1 MKYLKLLPMMCLF
14 LNANENIEVVKNKH
28 ILFSQTTNP
37 ICKIEFNSILNE
49 ALGSH
54 PSILMSENVIKGAQ
68 FQVDSAKWGYYPTPS
83 LDISGTSASKRQTT
97 FRLDQ
102 PIWTGGRLD
111 AAYDKAKAQKDEALH
126 SYDENQYKLIE
137 NYLNTLKNYLQAKE
151 KIKVLNENKKQFN
164 ALMQMLDR
172 MITAGISSQT
182 DKDLLNS
189 RLANVYS
196 DLVITK
202 AQLRVSKIQFEILT
216 GKQIDCN
223 IDFKYKQIFADTI
236 IIEKLIDNI
245 LEFHPALKML
255 DSKIKSAQIEV
266 ANSKSSLWPS
276 LILRGE
282 HRSGTIY
289 DEVKPESENLIYLTL
304 NVSTGAGISA
314 LSNINKSKVNVSKV
328 RYEKLSKQKELID
341 SLMNDYTNYISAKS
355 HKKIVEKNIVTSKKI
370 YESNQRLF
378 SSQDKKWLDVVNSLS
393 ELNKQKISDSKLSV
407 DSKILEYKI
416 SLKTGRI
423 SLKTGEILSDI

>member
-1 MKYLKLLPMMCLF
+1 MCLF
-14 LNANENIEVVKNKH
+14 LNANENIDVIKNKH
-28 ILFSQTTNP
+28 IVFSQTTNP
-37 ICKIEFNSILNE
+37 TCNIEFNSLLNE
-49 ALGSH
+49 GLGSH
-54 PSILMSENVIKGAQ
+54 PSILMSKDVIKGAE

-102 PIWTGGRLD
+102 PIWTGGKLD
-111 AAYDKAKAQKDEALH
+111 SAYDKAKAQKDEALH

-137 NYLNTLKNYLQAKE
+137 NYLNTLKNYLQAQQ

-164 ALMQMLDR
+164 TLMEMLDR
-172 MITAGISSQT
+172 MITAGVSSQT

-202 AQLRVSKIQFEILT
+202 AQLKVSKIQFEILT

-255 DSKIKSAQIEV
+255 DSKIKSAQAEV
-266 ANSKSSLWPS
+266 SNSKSTLWPS
-276 LILRGE
+276 LILRAE
-282 HRSGTIY
+282 HISGTIY
-289 DEVKPESENLIYLTL
+289 DEVEPESENLIYLTL
-304 NVSTGAGISA
+304 NISTGAGISA

-341 SLMNDYTNYISAKS
+341 SLMNDYTNYISANS
-355 HKKIVEKNIVTSKKI
+355 HKKIVEKNIVTSMKI

-393 ELNKQKISDSKLSV
+393 ELNKQKISESKLLV

-416 SLKTGRI
+416 ALKTGRI